1 MSFNYEYKKLNEKY
15 HWLDIVGTS
24 EAPHYIFCNSDN
36 ELQKFII
43 RFDAFLSKNL
53 TLQNYTELIQTN
65 NQFSNWT
72 KLDDS
77 SIYPYDFNNIIQG
90 MSLYAEENNNPTPD
104 QLINP
109 NNDVYFFSKYTELI
123 YNLVLRWELTP
134 ESEIYFVYTRY
145 WFVNGKKFDS
155 FFNFLN
161 YSEDDPWVEKSFDQG
176 ISIKYTR
183 QFNL

>member
-1 MSFNYEYKKLNEKY
+1 MRYKILNLYLSNLNLSLNLEYNVSDY
-15 HWLDIVGTS
+15 
-24 EAPHYIFCNSDN
+24 AP
-36 ELQKFII
+36 
-43 RFDAFLSKNL
+43 
-53 TLQNYTELIQTN
+53 
-65 NQFSNWT
+65 
-72 KLDDS
+72 
-77 SIYPYDFNNIIQG
+77 PV
-90 MSLYAEENNNPTPD
+90 
-104 QLINP
+104 NP
-109 NNDVYFFSKYTELI
+109 NSDVYFFSKYTELI

-134 ESEIYFVYTRY
+134 ASEFYFIYTRY